1 MGMAYSSHVPRDLL
15 RSGAPTENP
24 AEVPAAASTRVERL
38 IELSGRIQ
46 RTLGIARTLVDG
58 GRILDLTGI
67 DDGIGILC
75 AQTLDLDTGEA
86 RVMLPY
92 LNAVL
97 AQADGLWSALR
108 RCGEEA

>member
-1 MGMAYSSHVPRDLL
+1 VR
-15 RSGAPTENP
+15 
-24 AEVPAAASTRVERL
+24 AEKL

-46 RTLGIARTLVDG
+46 RTLGIATALVDG
-58 GRILDLTGI
+58 GRILDLSGI

-75 AQTLDLDTGEA
+75 AQTLDLAPGEA

-97 AQADGLWSALR
+97 AQADRLSDAIR
-108 RCGEEA
+108 RFSQGQA